1 MRPILSIF
9 LLVVDVG
16 TTYHY
21 HGIPIRTTELLFSV
35 NLFKIAGVITWAWL
49 FLTSKVIEA
58 VIGQKHNSECT
69 LWHSKSRILEPRP
82 KVLISSIV
90 YFYLSHKICKIET
103 TLKKMYER
111 KYQLSYPFIL
121 AKTDHEE
128 IRSLEIPKIQIQS
141 PVKSESYSTRNLL
154 PSYDNSLDNSRNDQ
168 PLQNSRVQQ
177 KLIIPKKAEDSQT
190 TNVLILSFT
199 RSGGAFL
206 GQLLNNINPDTFYS
220 IDPLPMAVLN
230 QVRP

>member
-1 MRPILSIF
+1 M
-9 LLVVDVG
+9 
-16 TTYHY
+16 
-21 HGIPIRTTELLFSV
+21 
-35 NLFKIAGVITWAWL
+35 
-49 FLTSKVIEA
+49 
-58 VIGQKHNSECT
+58 
-69 LWHSKSRILEPRP
+69 
-82 KVLISSIV
+82 
-90 YFYLSHKICKIET
+90 
-103 TLKKMYER
+103 
-111 KYQLSYPFIL
+111 

-128 IRSLEIPKIQIQS
+128 FRSLEIPKIQTQS
-141 PVKSESYSTRNLL
+141 PVKAELYSTRNLL

-168 PLQNSRVQQ
+168 PLQNTRVQQ

-230 QVRP
+230 QVRPQNLGNAIMYDKIIFNGAFYFHVLLHIFKIFFFNFRSNQRMK